1 MKPSAVLILV
11 LVAVAALILAITQF
25 GGDSGNTTLDES
37 GPATIESPTDIGEL
51 DAPVVKQPKID
62 AGVRTE
68 APTTGLTDG
77 SAEAAP
83 TKDDNRLAGLVTDQL
98 QNPVAGVKLRLTR
111 VSATG
116 FLLTE
121 DDHDPRQDRT
131 TMSDADGNYQFTGIE
146 PFDHY
151 VIVATHPDFRRT
163 EATDIAIGGS
173 GTFTEMIVLLPG
185 HALTGFVYDEA
196 KNPVPG
202 ALLHLDGVFGPT
214 SSEQHDDRLTT
225 TSDEAGYFEFTNCTV
240 GHHSLTVMADGYGNQ
255 IIRGLQFIEG
265 KGPDQRNIY
274 LKVAER
280 IAGRVVG
287 PDGAGLGG
295 VEILAVSISNS
306 NRQCSSGATSAEDG
320 TFDIGALNEGKYTV
334 VAKMEGYRLER
345 SHRVD
350 TGTGDVLLQM
360 RRLSMVTGIVL
371 GPDGVAPA
379 SYEVRLRRT
388 HANTDQTTET
398 NIKEKFANAD
408 GSFQLSVPSDGTY
421 LVEGRAKD
429 FAPSFS
435 QPFRIQDSGD
445 FDGVTV
451 NLTIGGVVTGTVFS
465 SSGDP
470 VAGAIV
476 STHSND
482 YMNDEF
488 DRFLGSM
495 NATSVKVR
503 TNEEGKFRIQ
513 GLRPDTYQI
522 RVKSSGHVEFIK
534 QDIAVREN
542 SPNDV
547 GALRLSAGGTV
558 RGLVFDPRRNAATAI
573 HVTLTSDVRG
583 RNELPRTYKAKT
595 DSTGA
600 FVFPNVAAGP
610 YLISA
615 QDPNAGLDGDFGA
628 LIQDPKRN
636 MARRIVVNEGQEVK
650 YDLKL

>member
-1 MKPSAVLILV
+1 MKPSAVLTLV
-11 LVAVAALILAITQF
+11 LVAVAALIIAITQF
-25 GGDSGNTTLDES
+25 GGGSDNITTEDVGPTTL
-37 GPATIESPTDIGEL
+37 ESPIDVGSL
-51 DAPVVKQPKID
+51 DAPTVKQPKVD
-62 AGVRTE
+62 TGTRTE
-68 APTTGLTDG
+68 APTTALAGETT
-77 SAEAAP
+77 EAAP
-83 TKDDNRLAGLVTDQL
+83 TTDDNRLAGLVTDEL

-131 TMSDADGNYQFTGIE
+131 TMSDANGNYQFAGIE

-163 EATDIAIGGS
+163 EVTDIAIGDS
-173 GTFTEMIVLLPG
+173 GTYTEMVVLLPG
-185 HALTGFVYDEA
+185 HTLTGFVFDEG

-202 ALLHLDGVFGPT
+202 ALLQLDGVFGPT
-214 SSEQHDDRLTT
+214 ASEAHDDRLTT
-225 TSDEAGYFEFTNCTV
+225 TTDEAGYYEFTNCTV
-240 GHHSLTVMADGYGNQ
+240 GHHSLTVTADGYGNQ

-265 KGPDQRNIY
+265 KGPDQRNVY

-287 PDGAGLGG
+287 PDGSPLGG

-306 NRQCSSGATSAEDG
+306 NRQCSSDAVSAADG

-350 TGTGDVLLQM
+350 TGTADVLLQM
-360 RRLSMVTGIVL
+360 RRLSMVTGVVL

-408 GSFQLSVPSDGTY
+408 GSFSLSVPSDGTY
-421 LVEGRAKD
+421 LVEARAKD
-429 FAPSFS
+429 YAPTFS

-445 FDGVTV
+445 FDGVTI
-451 NLTIGGVVTGTVFS
+451 NLTIGGVITGTVFS
-465 SSGDP
+465 SNGDP
-470 VAGAIV
+470 ISGAVV
-476 STHSND
+476 STHMND

-488 DRFLGSM
+488 DQFLGSM

-522 RVKSSGHVEFIK
+522 RVKSSGHVELIK
-534 QDIAVREN
+534 QDIA
-542 SPNDV
+542 
-547 GALRLSAGGTV
+547 
-558 RGLVFDPRRNAATAI
+558 
-573 HVTLTSDVRG
+573 
-583 RNELPRTYKAKT
+583 
-595 DSTGA
+595 
-600 FVFPNVAAGP
+600 
-610 YLISA
+610 
-615 QDPNAGLDGDFGA
+615 
-628 LIQDPKRN
+628 
-636 MARRIVVNEGQEVK
+636 
-650 YDLKL
+650 

>member
-11 LVAVAALILAITQF
+11 LVAVGALILAITQF
-25 GGDSGNTTLDES
+25 GGGSDNTTIDGV
-37 GPATIESPTDIGEL
+37 GPGTTETPVDVGEL
-51 DAPVVKQPKID
+51 DAPTVTTPVVDSGTREQAPVD
-62 AGVRTE
+62 PLAGN
-68 APTTGLTDG
+68 GDL
-77 SAEAAP
+77 AAP
-83 TKDDNRLAGLVTDQL
+83 TNDDNRLAGNVIDQL
-98 QNPVAGVKLRLTR
+98 QNSVAGVKLRLTR

-116 FLLTE
+116 FLLAE
-121 DDHDPRQDRT
+121 DDHDPRLDRT
-131 TMSDADGNYQFTGIE
+131 TMSDADGNYQFTGID
-146 PFDHY
+146 PYDHY

-163 EATDIAIGGS
+163 EVTDIAIGDS
-173 GTFTEMIVLLPG
+173 GTFTEMVVLLPG
-185 HALTGFVYDEA
+185 HQLTGFIYDEA

-202 ALLHLDGVFGPT
+202 ATLHLDGVFGPT
-214 SSEQHDDRLTT
+214 SSEAHDDRLTT
-225 TSDEAGYFEFTNCTV
+225 TSDEAGYYEFTNCTV
-240 GHHSLTVMADGYGNQ
+240 GHHSLTVMAEGYGNQ

-265 KGPDQRNIY
+265 KGPDQRNVY
-274 LKVAER
+274 LKIAER
-280 IAGRVVG
+280 ISGRVVG
-287 PDGAGLGG
+287 PDGADLEG

-306 NRQCSSGATSAEDG
+306 NRQCRSDAISAEDG

-371 GPDGVAPA
+371 GPDGAAPT

-398 NIKEKFANAD
+398 NIKEKFANPD

-421 LVEGRAKD
+421 LVEARAKD
-429 FAPSFS
+429 YAPSFS

-445 FDGVTV
+445 YDGVTV
-451 NLTIGGVVTGTVFS
+451 NLTIGGVITGTVFS
-465 SSGDP
+465 STGDP
-470 VAGAIV
+470 VSGAVV
-476 STHSND
+476 STHTND

-542 SPNDV
+542 APSDV

-558 RGLVFDPRRNAATAI
+558 RGLVFDPRRNTLTAI

-583 RNELPRTYKAKT
+583 RNELPRTYKTKT
-595 DSTGA
+595 DATGA
-600 FVFPNVAAGP
+600 FVFPNVASGP

-628 LIQDPKRN
+628 LLNDPKRN
-636 MARRIVVNEGQEVK
+636 LARRIVVNEGQEVK